1 MRELKDRRAREATG
15 RILVEGEVMI
25 REALACGLQ
34 PFDLL
39 AEDRFEA
46 LAGRWRRRARGAY
59 LVPRSLLE
67 SVS

>member
-1 MRELKDRRAREATG
+1 MERITSAKNSVVRAMRELKDRRAREATG

-39 AEDRFEA
+39 A
-46 LAGRWRRRARGAY
+46 
-59 LVPRSLLE
+59 
-67 SVS
+67 